1 MTDKKR
7 SIVEFSERLKSIIPK
22 GSGREFAHKAGISY
36 STFHNY
42 INAQSSPTLENL
54 VLLSKACDVSIE
66 WLATGNSITQKHLT
80 DDNAKVYKI
89 PVLGKHEFLLL
100 DKSIFSKLTQDIKA
114 VAAIRVENDAMHPT
128 LVSNSIVLVDTTK
141 KKLKEG
147 KIIVI
152 QKDDYYSYRL
162 VQITTNGYL
171 LKSTNKNYI
180 DIIIDEKSL
189 LDLCI
194 IGEIILSISIL

>member
-80 DDNAKVYKI
+80 DDNAKVCKI
-89 PVLGKHEFLLL
+89 PVLGTNEFLLL

-114 VAAIRVENDAMHPT
+114 IAAIRVENDAMHPT
-128 LVSNSIVLVDTTK
+128 LVSNSIVLVDTTQ